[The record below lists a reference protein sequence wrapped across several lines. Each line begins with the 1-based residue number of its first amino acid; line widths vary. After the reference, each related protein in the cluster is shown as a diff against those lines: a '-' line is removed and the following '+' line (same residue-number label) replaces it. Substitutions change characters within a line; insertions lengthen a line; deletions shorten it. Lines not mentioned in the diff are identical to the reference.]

1 MVNGA
6 LTMPCARMPGMSSPT
21 PTRKPLL
28 PPAALKW
35 LGVAFAIGLLLFLM
49 LWLDQRNDTD
59 FFKGGPASESGEPAN
74 LPAPLPP
81 DLAGSDDN
89 ASGLRLPRDG
99 DGSALP
105 PPPVAEQPR
114 IIDEPAPPPMLPPQ
128 PSAPVA
134 SAGPDRAPV
143 PVSRPAPRYPR
154 EAERVSAGGTV
165 RVRATVAPDG
175 SVERLELASGSG
187 NRHLDRAAMEAVRRW
202 RFQPALRNGQPV
214 SAEMIVPVEFS
225 PGR

>member
-1 MVNGA
+1 
-6 LTMPCARMPGMSSPT
+6 MSASDPR
-21 PTRKPLL
+21 RKPLI

-35 LGVAFAIGLLLFLM
+35 LGIAFAIGLLLFLM

-59 FFKGGPASESGEPAN
+59 FFKGGPAAPTGEPAN

-89 ASGLRLPRDG
+89 ASGMRLPRDG
-99 DGSALP
+99 GASALP
-105 PPPVAEQPR
+105 PVPVAEQPR
-114 IIDEPAPPPMLPPQ
+114 IIDDPVPPPMAPPA
-128 PSAPVA
+128 PAAPVA

-143 PVSRPAPRYPR
+143 PVSRPAPQYPI
-154 EAERVSAGGTV
+154 EAMRRNAGGTV
-165 RVRATVAPDG
+165 LVRATIGPDG
-175 SVERLELASGSG
+175 GVERLELARGSG

-202 RFQPALRNGQPV
+202 RFQPATLNGRPV
-214 SAEMIVPVEFS
+214 SAEVLVPVEFN

>member
-6 LTMPCARMPGMSSPT
+6 LTMPCARMPAMSSPA
-21 PTRKPLL
+21 PRRKPLV

-35 LGVAFAIGLLLFLM
+35 LGIAFAAGLLLFLL

-59 FFKGGPASESGEPAN
+59 FFKAGPASERGDAPS

-89 ASGLRLPRDG
+89 ASGLRLPRDQQPT
-99 DGSALP
+99 AMP
-105 PPPVAEQPR
+105 PAPVEQPR
-114 IIDEPAPPPMLPPQ
+114 IINEPAPPPVATTP
-128 PSAPVA
+128 APMPA
-134 SAGPDRAPV
+134 PAAGGGYRAPV
-143 PVSRPAPRYPR
+143 PISRPAPRYPV
-154 EAERVSAGGTV
+154 EAMRRNVGGV
-165 RVRATVAPDG
+165 VQVRATVGPDG

-187 NRHLDRAAMEAVRRW
+187 NRYLDRAAMEAVRRW
-202 RFQPALRNGQPV
+202 RFQPASRGGQPV
-214 SAEMIVPVEFS
+214 SGEVLIPVEFT